1 MGLDGKFDELL
12 NQLILIYCTHAETP
26 REVHARTHS
35 DEAPS
40 PHATLIEFVHRHPC
54 QCPGEVFGFRGLHP
68 GALHQAEQH
77 QPEPQSKLQSRP
89 LAWASPQYR
98 NLSLKLNLNLTV
110 FVVKGLNT
118 FNLPTVPQPQPSL
131 TLRLTH
137 TQICAEMDAL
147 LRHLFRTVPPYI
159 GKKKHHYH

>member
-89 LAWASPQYR
+89 LAWASPQYL
-98 NLSLKLNLNLTV
+98 NLSLKLNLNITI
-110 FVVKGLNT
+110 FVGKGLFRLIDVET
-118 FNLPTVPQPQPSL
+118 DDVIGPSIL
-131 TLRLTH
+131 LVM
-137 TQICAEMDAL
+137 EAL
-147 LRHLFRTVPPYI
+147 MRCEKELLVY
-159 GKKKHHYH
+159 GKSKDIINK

>member
-1 MGLDGKFDELL
+1 MGLDGNFEELP
-12 NQLILIYCTHAETP
+12 NQIILMYCNHSETP

-35 DEAPS
+35 NEAPS

-98 NLSLKLNLNLTV
+98 NLSLKLNFNLTV
-110 FVVKGLNT
+110 FVVKGLIKYT
-118 FNLPTVPQPQPSL
+118 QPPHS
-131 TLRLTH
+131 TSTTAFTH
-137 TQICAEMDAL
+137 TPTHSYTELC
-147 LRHLFRTVPPYI
+147 
-159 GKKKHHYH
+159 

>member
-68 GALHQAEQH
+68 GALHQAEQQVLSH
-77 QPEPQSKLQSRP
+77 CGSRQR
-89 LAWASPQYR
+89 AEVGETR
-98 NLSLKLNLNLTV
+98 RC
-110 FVVKGLNT
+110 GL
-118 FNLPTVPQPQPSL
+118 LEQ
-131 TLRLTH
+131 
-137 TQICAEMDAL
+137 
-147 LRHLFRTVPPYI
+147 
-159 GKKKHHYH
+159 